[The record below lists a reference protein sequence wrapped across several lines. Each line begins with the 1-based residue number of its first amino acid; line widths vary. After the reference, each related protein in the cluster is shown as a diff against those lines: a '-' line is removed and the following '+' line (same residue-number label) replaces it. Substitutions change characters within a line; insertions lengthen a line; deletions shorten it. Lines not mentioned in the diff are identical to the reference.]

1 MTVLSQ
7 ASGSL
12 SAISQQRG
20 NAGTYCPSVPWGK
33 PLVLFFLSS
42 PALLVMSL
50 LAHFLNLF
58 KLTSGCFPLFST
70 QLKTQLEQNETLAEK
85 EQMLR
90 QKLARELEE
99 VGMGEEDSRVC
110 KAFLDSWL
118 LMKPKN

>member
-20 NAGTYCPSVPWGK
+20 YAGTYCPSVPF
-33 PLVLFFLSS
+33 LLSS